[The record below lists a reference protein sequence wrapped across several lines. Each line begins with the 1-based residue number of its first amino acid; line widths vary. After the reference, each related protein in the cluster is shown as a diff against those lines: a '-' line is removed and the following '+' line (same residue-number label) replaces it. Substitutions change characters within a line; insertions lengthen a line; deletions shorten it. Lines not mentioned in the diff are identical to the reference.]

1 MTVIL
6 VGRLVLA
13 VGVLAVAS
21 CGGDPL
27 VEDTHVTGLHFTTTS
42 AFPDNPRPKDVDVT
56 LSDPE
61 PARAIYEAT
70 LALPAFPPGIFHCPA
85 SLGYGHKI
93 DFVRGTTIV
102 VTATLEGGCRPVTIS
117 GAPPV
122 RQAGAAYWTLLAS
135 KLGVE
140 ESDFFA
146 FPQP

>member
-1 MTVIL
+1 MKPLQIRVTLALSIL
-6 VGRLVLA
+6 SL
-13 VGVLAVAS
+13 AS

-27 VEDTHVTGLHFTTTS
+27 VEDTRVTGLHFSTML
-42 AFPDNPRPKDVDVT
+42 AFPDNPRPKNVDVK

-85 SLGYGHKI
+85 SLGYGHKM
-93 DFVRGTTIV
+93 DFMRGTTIV

-122 RQAGAAYWTLLAS
+122 RQANAGYWTLLAA

-146 FPQP
+146 FAQP